1 MRFLAPAAFVMLAL
15 AACSP
20 AAAETVAPF
29 PTQTLLLYSTP
40 TLQPT
45 VPFGANALPTATPR
59 VYVIEEGDTLFG
71 IAALNALTVDQL
83 LAANP
88 GVNPLLLSPGTSLV
102 IPQPSADGTVVPAL
116 PSPTPVPVT
125 VSEAQ
130 CYGTVAGELW
140 CFMVVHNENAFAVES
155 VTGVVQL
162 LDFDGEALAVLEAVP
177 GLNLL
182 DAGAEIPLVA
192 YSAQP
197 PDGWVSAQ
205 GQLLSSYQLPE
216 TGAYYIGAALQQTDV
231 DISANGLSAR
241 VLGEVAL
248 DGGATAGEVWVL
260 AVAYDAAGDVVGV
273 SRWEREA
280 TENEFYFWVYSLGP
294 AIERVEMLVEARP

>member
-1 MRFLAPAAFVMLAL
+1 MALLL
-15 AACSP
+15 AACAP
-20 AAAETVAPF
+20 AAAETAAPL

-40 TLQPT
+40 TLQST
-45 VPFGANALPTATPR
+45 VAVGANALPTATPR
-59 VYVIEEGDTLFG
+59 VYAIEEGDTLFG
-71 IAALNALTVDQL
+71 IAALNGLTVDQL

-88 GVNPLLLSPGTSLV
+88 GVNPLLLSPGTQLV
-102 IPQPSADGTVVPAL
+102 IPEPSADGTVVPSL

-130 CYGTVAGELW
+130 CYGTAAGELW
-140 CFMVVHNENAFAVES
+140 CFMVVQNKNAFAVES

-162 LDFDGEALAVLEAVP
+162 LDEEGEALATLEAVP

-182 DAGAEIPLVA
+182 AAGGDMPLVA
-192 YSAQP
+192 YSAEP
-197 PDGWVSAQ
+197 PDGWVRAQ

-216 TGAYYIGAALQQTDV
+216 TGAYYIGASLQETDV
-231 DISANGLSAR
+231 DVSANGLSAR
-241 VLGEVAL
+241 VVGEVAL
-248 DGGATAGEVWVL
+248 DGGAAGHVWVL

-273 SRWEREA
+273 SRWERQA
-280 TENEFYFWVYSLGP
+280 AENEFYFWVYSLGP